1 MTYTLS
7 YKNQILNLDRY
18 CLKNESMAGE
28 KIHLLLDTEEE
39 LAYYAFKHNF
49 YKTGFLNTVC
59 SYNDLYSPEGKRI
72 SDNELNNIIK
82 KHLPIETQKIDKRK
96 QLCDNKFVTM
106 LMNVNK
112 WKILTYWINLHK
124 ELIDQMPIDQKE
136 KFTSIEEKNL
146 EYIKDIESTIKNKQE
161 EKILAEKAAGEA
173 TDTKFKKFKKI

>member
-1 MTYTLS
+1 MAYKLS
-7 YKNQILNLDRY
+7 YKNQILHLDKY

-49 YKTGFLNTVC
+49 YQMGFLNSVC

-72 SDNELNNIIK
+72 GNNELDNIMR

-96 QLCDNKFVTM
+96 QLCDNKFVAM
-106 LMNVNK
+106 LMNVNN
-112 WKILTYWINLHK
+112 WKLLTYWLKLNT
-124 ELIDQMPIDQKE
+124 ELIENMPMDKKQKFISVE
-136 KFTSIEEKNL
+136 QKNTEYIEEL
-146 EYIKDIESTIKNKQE
+146 ENIVKKNKE

-173 TDTKFKKFKKI
+173 TDKNFTKFKKI